1 LEPPSALAKFNPDG
15 SQEVWLPN
23 QAPDMFRA
31 DIVKRT
37 GLELSRITLHSPLV
51 GGFFGRHFLYD
62 SASPYPQAINLSKAV
77 GRPVKLIWSRE
88 EGFSAGRANFQYGE
102 RDAVV
107 VVVVVVDEIGR
118 EIASSR
124 EGKVSQRRQ
133 SDTVFY
139 I

>member
-1 LEPPSALAKFNPDG
+1 
-15 SQEVWLPN
+15 
-23 QAPDMFRA
+23 MFRA

-107 VVVVVVDEIGR
+107 VVVVDEIGR

>member
-1 LEPPSALAKFNPDG
+1 
-15 SQEVWLPN
+15 
-23 QAPDMFRA
+23 MFRA

-51 GGFFGRHFLYD
+51 GGFFGRQFLYD
-62 SASPYPQAINLSKAV
+62 SASPYPQAINLSEAV

-107 VVVVVVDEIGR
+107 VVVVVVVDEIGR

>member
-1 LEPPSALAKFNPDG
+1 
-15 SQEVWLPN
+15 
-23 QAPDMFRA
+23 
-31 DIVKRT
+31 
-37 GLELSRITLHSPLV
+37 
-51 GGFFGRHFLYD
+51 
-62 SASPYPQAINLSKAV
+62 
-77 GRPVKLIWSRE
+77 
-88 EGFSAGRANFQYGE
+88 
-102 RDAVV
+102 

>member
-15 SQEVWLPN
+15 SLEVWLPN

-77 GRPVKLIWSRE
+77 RRPVKLIWSRE
-88 EGFSAGRANFQYGE
+88 EGFSAGRAPSC
-102 RDAVV
+102 
-107 VVVVVVDEIGR
+107 GR
-118 EIASSR
+118 SEFPWCA
-124 EGKVSQRRQ
+124 G
-133 SDTVFY
+133 
-139 I
+139 